1 MLIDVCVY
9 CAHKGARFNAL
20 IDLMR
25 RAKIFNGWSDIFHG
39 GRMWFEQIQRI
50 AKLAQLR
57 YHKDQLLVIAVD
69 GCGGAGKT
77 TLCQA
82 LAAEIE
88 VWAQPQVLTLDRFYH
103 PLNATQRSQL
113 QHTQARQAYFD
124 VTQFQENVLAPLS
137 RGTGVSYKPYDWLE
151 GETDQ
156 VVELLPKGVLL
167 IDGVF
172 SFSEPLRDMIHL
184 SLFVDTPMLL
194 RKQRLIA
201 RPQLDTDWVS
211 HWQSTECWHHQHEQT
226 ADAVEFV
233 LLGTVS

>member
-1 MLIDVCVY
+1 
-9 CAHKGARFNAL
+9 
-20 IDLMR
+20 
-25 RAKIFNGWSDIFHG
+25 
-39 GRMWFEQIQRI
+39 MWFEQIQRI

-57 YHKDQLLVIAVD
+57 YQKDQRLIIAID

-77 TLCQA
+77 TFCQA

-103 PLNATQRSQL
+103 PLSATQRSQL
-113 QHTQARQAYFD
+113 QQTQARQAYFN
-124 VTQFQENVLAPLS
+124 VIEFQKNVLTPLS
-137 RGTGVSYKPYDWLE
+137 NSLEVSYKPYDWLE

-156 VVELLPKGVLL
+156 LVEIPPPGVLL

-172 SFSEPLRDMIHL
+172 SFSKPLREMIDL
-184 SLFVDTPMLL
+184 SVFVDTPMPL

-201 RPQLDTDWVS
+201 RPQLDTDWVN

-226 ADAVEFV
+226 AEAVEFV
-233 LLGTVS
+233 LQGSVS

>member
-1 MLIDVCVY
+1 
-9 CAHKGARFNAL
+9 
-20 IDLMR
+20 
-25 RAKIFNGWSDIFHG
+25 
-39 GRMWFEQIQRI
+39 
-50 AKLAQLR
+50 
-57 YHKDQLLVIAVD
+57 
-69 GCGGAGKT
+69 
-77 TLCQA
+77 
-82 LAAEIE
+82 
-88 VWAQPQVLTLDRFYH
+88 
-103 PLNATQRSQL
+103 
-113 QHTQARQAYFD
+113 
-124 VTQFQENVLAPLS
+124 
-137 RGTGVSYKPYDWLE
+137 LE